1 MSYVDREFLK
11 LRLEENW
18 WIGSPKILHDFL
30 SMMAAFNFYDSHSSK
45 IQSRQNE
52 QPITSI
58 QQKRKE
64 RESNTDGKVY

>member
-1 MSYVDREFLK
+1 
-11 LRLEENW
+11 
-18 WIGSPKILHDFL
+18 
-30 SMMAAFNFYDSHSSK
+30 MMAAFNFYDSHSSK